1 MPLREILH
9 KKDRLNNTSD
19 QYATGTL
26 DSANSVPEIRFTR
39 SDTTTQEII
48 IPPSHDADY
57 EDRLPSP
64 RPSSSSSSS
73 HRRTLNP
80 FHRSRTPPE
89 PQDPGS
95 PRERRFSDF
104 LRRGSS
110 SSSVNLPPDLPQ
122 IAADAGDEQEREAQ
136 WEKRATVLAQR
147 SSRYGSPNHSPA
159 PSVGLGSENVQPRS
173 RSSSHSRI
181 NDPQGDVNILEA
193 IRLHEAGE
201 LEQSTSMF
209 AQLADPNG
217 ANNALS
223 QVLYGLALRH
233 GWGCRPDPEKA
244 VVYLSAAASNSA
256 SIEAQAL
263 EAGLKKGGAAKG
275 ELVLAI
281 FELGNCFRNGWGVK
295 KDPAAARQ
303 YFETAAN
310 LGDTDAMNE
319 VAWCYLE
326 GFGGKK
332 DKETRSWEILGTSE
346 HICTPCDMVTSP
358 RGIFGNC
365 AMQSGVTYSTNHSTL
380 LTEPLF
386 RHLQDN
392 HSEAGLR
399 LTRSWLF

>member
-9 KKDRLNNTSD
+9 KKDRVNSTSN
-19 QYATGTL
+19 QYAKATL
-26 DSANSVPEIRFTR
+26 DTANSVPEIRFIR

-48 IPPSHDADY
+48 IPPSHEGDD
-57 EDRLPSP
+57 EDRLASP
-64 RPSSSSSSS
+64 RPSSSSS
-73 HRRTLNP
+73 HRRSLNP
-80 FHRSRTPPE
+80 FHRSRTPSE
-89 PQDPGS
+89 SQDPGS
-95 PRERRFSDF
+95 PRERRLSNF

-122 IAADAGDEQEREAQ
+122 IATDTGDEQEREAQ

-147 SSRYGSPNHSPA
+147 SPRHGSPSHSPA
-159 PSVGLGSENVQPRS
+159 PSVGLGSENVRPRS

-233 GWGCRPDPEKA
+233 GWGCTPDPEKA

-281 FELGNCFRNGWGVK
+281 FELGNCFRNGWGVR

-319 VAWCYLE
+319 TAWCYLE

-332 DKETRSWEILGTSE
+332 DKVSGWLSDL
-346 HICTPCDMVTSP
+346 PVPMP
-358 RGIFGNC
+358 
-365 AMQSGVTYSTNHSTL
+365 QSAHAL
-380 LTEPLF
+380 
-386 RHLQDN
+386 RHQCLDSRFTVLASLNVNQ
-392 HSEAGLR
+392 
-399 LTRSWLF
+399 

>member
-9 KKDRLNNTSD
+9 KKDRLENTSD
-19 QYATGTL
+19 QYAPGTF
-26 DSANSVPEIRFTR
+26 DAHANPVPEIRFIR

-48 IPPSHDADY
+48 IPPSQPGDD
-57 EDRLPSP
+57 EDRLASP
-64 RPSSSSSSS
+64 RPSSSSS
-73 HRRTLNP
+73 HRRSLNP
-80 FHRSRTPPE
+80 FHRSRTPSE
-89 PQDPGS
+89 SQEPGS
-95 PRERRFSDF
+95 PREPRERRLSNF

-110 SSSVNLPPDLPQ
+110 SSSVNLPPDLQQ
-122 IAADAGDEQEREAQ
+122 IATNVGDDQEREAQ

-147 SSRYGSPNHSPA
+147 SPQYGSPSHSPA
-159 PSVGLGSENVQPRS
+159 PSMSLGSENVRPRS

-201 LEQSTSMF
+201 LEQSTNMF

-233 GWGCRPDPEKA
+233 GWGCIPDPEKA
-244 VVYLSAAASNSA
+244 VIYLSAAASNSA

-310 LGDTDAMNE
+310 LGDADAMNE
-319 VAWCYLE
+319 AAWCYLE

-332 DKETRSWEILGTSE
+332 DKFTAAKYYRLAEGKGNKIVGNSWIWKDKYD
-346 HICTPCDMVTSP
+346 PK
-358 RGIFGNC
+358 
-365 AMQSGVTYSTNHSTL
+365 
-380 LTEPLF
+380 
-386 RHLQDN
+386 
-392 HSEAGLR
+392 
-399 LTRSWLF
+399 